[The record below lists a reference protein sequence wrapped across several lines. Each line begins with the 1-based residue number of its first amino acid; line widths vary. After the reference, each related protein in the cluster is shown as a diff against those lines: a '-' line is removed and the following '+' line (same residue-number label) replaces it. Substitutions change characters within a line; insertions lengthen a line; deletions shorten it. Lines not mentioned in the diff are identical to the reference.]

1 MFTFNYGKNLSL
13 KAKTVIYAENSPVSP
28 GAENVYFLVQGK
40 AMIAR
45 KTSTS
50 YFRMG
55 MADNMLMGLQD
66 AVNASAR
73 ATSAITLE
81 DSELY
86 SWKVEDF
93 FRNISVDI
101 TLARAATFSLCREL
115 RFLNEKRERSFST
128 DADETEGKFEVTDD
142 MAAAGVLYGLAF
154 QKESDKIPDEIATMF
169 GKTFEAGETI
179 IAEND
184 LTDDIYILFDGRV
197 EVSRGGKPICT
208 MDAGEIFGEMSHF
221 EKKPRAATIKAQ
233 VASKTLK
240 LEPKNF
246 NVLYQLHPNWSINL
260 LKSLCRRIT
269 AAYSRM

>member
-1 MFTFNYGKNLSL
+1 MFTFNYGMNLSL
-13 KAKTVIYAENSPVSP
+13 KAKTVLYTENSPVSP
-28 GAENVYFLVQGK
+28 AAENVYFLIRGK
-40 AMIAR
+40 AMITR
-45 KTSTS
+45 KTSDS

-55 MADNMLMGLQD
+55 MAENMLLGLQD
-66 AVNASAR
+66 SVDASRR
-73 ATSAITLE
+73 ATSVITLE

-101 TLARAATFSLCREL
+101 MLARAATFSLCREL
-115 RFLNEKRERSFST
+115 RFLNEKRERSFT
-128 DADETEGKFEVTDD
+128 EGEDETEGKFEVTDD
-142 MAAAGVLYGLAF
+142 MTAAGALYGLAF
-154 QKESDKIPDEIATMF
+154 QKESDKIPAEIVTMF

-184 LTDDIYILFDGRV
+184 RTDEIYILFEGRV
-197 EVSRGGKPICT
+197 EVSRGGKAICT

-233 VASKTLK
+233 IPSKALK

-269 AAYSRM
+269 SAYSRM